1 MDNRI
6 GVYYGYF
13 VDTEELLWENYAR
26 RAKEAGAGCIEMSAL
41 TVSALPAERQS
52 SLAALVRDLDMEL
65 TFADALPPGCDF
77 CSEDPRERENASEH
91 LLSHLVLAERMG
103 VKKIGGI
110 LQTQGKVFPAGIAFS
125 REEKLKY
132 AAEPLRRVGDRA
144 AEMGI
149 TLGIEMVN
157 RFECP
162 LLNTAEEGL
171 RFLRAVGSE
180 GVRLHLDTFHMNIEE
195 ADPAEAVRR
204 AGNRLCHIHF
214 AENDRQLPG
223 NGHIDLEAILRAL
236 HEIDYRGTIVIEAM
250 TRPYGSFS
258 DRLNIWRDTVK
269 ESVDRDL
276 KVSVAY
282 LKDLMAAI

>member
-1 MDNRI
+1 MENRI

-13 VDTEELLWENYAR
+13 VDTEDLLWEDYAR

-41 TVSALPAERQS
+41 TVSALPEERQRRI
-52 SLAALVRDLDMEL
+52 AALVRDLDMEL

-91 LLSHLVLAERMG
+91 LLSHLGLAERMG

-110 LQTQGKVFPAGIAFS
+110 LQTRGKVFPAGIAFS

-132 AAEPLRRVGDRA
+132 AVDPLRRVGCRA
-144 AEMGI
+144 ADMGI

-162 LLNTAEEGL
+162 LLNPAEEGL
-171 RFLRAVGSE
+171 RFLRAVDSA

-204 AGNRLCHIHF
+204 AGNALCHIHF

-223 NGHIDLEAILRAL
+223 NGHIDLATILRAL
-236 HEIDYRGTIVIEAM
+236 NDIGYRGTIVIEAI

-269 ESVDRDL
+269 ESVDEDL
-276 KVSVAY
+276 KASIAH